1 MPTYI
6 KLLHMNILFSLFVLI
21 PNRNFNLKEHM
32 ANSGLRPRCRIVTK
46 NSPQVVLE
54 QINEKLKD
62 QNLDLQGQVV
72 QEHAFIRIP
81 EENQHYW
88 SPELHVWAR
97 EQDGET
103 IVYGVM
109 GPKPKIWTMFMFFY
123 TAVLTMW
130 FFGSSYGVIQLM
142 LGIKA
147 DFLWSIPFGLLAI
160 GLVYTSAK
168 YGQYKGKEQME
179 LLKQFLEETV
189 EQN

>member
-1 MPTYI
+1 
-6 KLLHMNILFSLFVLI
+6 
-21 PNRNFNLKEHM
+21 M

-46 NSPQVVLE
+46 NSPTIVLQ
-54 QINEKLKD
+54 QINDKLKD
-62 QNLDLQGQVV
+62 QNLDLKGQVV

-81 EENQHYW
+81 EQKQHYW

-123 TAVLTMW
+123 TGVLTLT
-130 FFGSSYGVIQLM
+130 FFGSSYGIIQLM

-147 DFLWSIPFGLLAI
+147 DFLWSIPLGLLAI
-160 GLVYTSAK
+160 AIVFAAAK
-168 YGQYKGKEQME
+168 YGQYKGKEQTD
-179 LLKQFLEETV
+179 LLKGFLEETI
-189 EQN
+189 E

>member
-1 MPTYI
+1 
-6 KLLHMNILFSLFVLI
+6 MNILHHQIVLI
-21 PNRNFNLKEHM
+21 LTRKFNLFKHM
-32 ANSGLRPRCRIVTK
+32 ANTGLRPRIRIVTK

-54 QINEKLKD
+54 EINDKLKD
-62 QNLDLQGQVV
+62 RTLDLQGQVV

-81 EENQHYW
+81 EDQQHYW

-109 GPKPKIWTMFMFFY
+109 GPKPKIWTMFMFLY
-123 TAVLTMW
+123 TGVLTMA
-130 FFGSSYGVIQLM
+130 FFGSSYGIIELM

-160 GLVYTSAK
+160 ALVYAAAK

-179 LLKQFLEETV
+179 LLRNFLEESV
-189 EQN
+189 EK

>member
-1 MPTYI
+1 
-6 KLLHMNILFSLFVLI
+6 
-21 PNRNFNLKEHM
+21 M
-32 ANSGLRPRCRIVTK
+32 ANSGLRPRCRIVTQ
-46 NSPQVVLE
+46 NSPTLVLD
-54 QINEKLKD
+54 QISDNLKG
-62 QNLDLQGQVV
+62 QNTDLKGQVV

-81 EENQHYW
+81 EEKQHYW

-123 TAVLTMW
+123 TGVLTLT
-130 FFGSSYGVIQLM
+130 FFGSSYGIIQLM

-160 GLVYTSAK
+160 AIVFAAAK

-179 LLKQFLEETV
+179 LLRNFLEESI
-189 EQN
+189 EK